1 MIRDT
6 GTDNVSDVTS
16 RTVLGVDQEVG
27 IDHSGQEA
35 SNSQSNISVMDSVVY
50 ETAIDVPIGNCGSSE
65 NTYSN
70 LEDSADNAPG
80 TIDEVLFSDSVD
92 GDDSFF
98 ALQYGNL
105 NNTSHSE
112 SYTESSD
119 DTVTARSN
127 CESDSE
133 FYSSPAKSFVLCQLA
148 WARVFL
154 SAKLLSYNS

>member
-1 MIRDT
+1 M
-6 GTDNVSDVTS
+6 DNVSDVTS
-16 RTVLGVDQEVG
+16 STILGVDQEVG
-27 IDHSGQEA
+27 IDHSGPEA
-35 SNSQSNISVMDSVVY
+35 SNSQSNVSVMNSEVY
-50 ETAIDVPIGNCGSSE
+50 ETAIDVPIGSSE
-65 NTYSN
+65 STYSG

-92 GDDSFF
+92 GDDSSF

-112 SYTESSD
+112 SSTESSD

-133 FYSSPAKSFVLCQLA
+133 FYPSPAKKFSVLCQLA
-148 WARVFL
+148 LARVFFCL
-154 SAKLLSYNS
+154 RNCSVTTVN